1 MIENKIYILQWW
13 KYLLEY
19 PEINEVER
27 ELSNYLLPLPID
39 QRYDRED
46 ILHML
51 SVIRGEFR
59 KQGVGSRRRYIL
71 HK

>member
-1 MIENKIYILQWW
+1 MIENKIYIPQWW
-13 KYLLEY
+13 KYLLDY

-51 SVIRGEFR
+51 SVIRGEF
-59 KQGVGSRRRYIL
+59 GE
-71 HK
+71 

>member
-1 MIENKIYILQWW
+1 MYTGKST
-13 KYLLEY
+13 Y

-51 SVIRGEFR
+51 SVICGEFR
-59 KQGVGSRRRYIL
+59 KQGIWE
-71 HK
+71 